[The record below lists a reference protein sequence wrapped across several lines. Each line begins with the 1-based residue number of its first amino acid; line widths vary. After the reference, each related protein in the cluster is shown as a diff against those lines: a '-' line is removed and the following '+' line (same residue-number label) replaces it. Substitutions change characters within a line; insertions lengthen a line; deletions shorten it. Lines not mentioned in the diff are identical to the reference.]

1 MDARTCYTRN
11 LKLNTHRATH
21 LPTQVPFSTHVV
33 APRLYLPKPVG
44 LKIRFG
50 QVRCSLRSGGS
61 EKKKRSFFFFSLLF
75 MKCIIQGGKYTY
87 KRLLH
92 AVHTLP
98 RSLHKRFRKAAFSN
112 FSCYQVGFANATAAD
127 VTIHVSGNLMSD
139 RETENE
145 KWKSFSIPG

>member
-1 MDARTCYTRN
+1 
-11 LKLNTHRATH
+11 
-21 LPTQVPFSTHVV
+21 
-33 APRLYLPKPVG
+33 
-44 LKIRFG
+44 
-50 QVRCSLRSGGS
+50 
-61 EKKKRSFFFFSLLF
+61 

-127 VTIHVSGNLMSD
+127 VTMHVSGNLMSG
-139 RETENE
+139 RETGKEKF
-145 KWKSFSIPG
+145 KWKEFFYTWVA